1 MIEHHKGGTT
11 FTGAAIPTLR
21 LTMML
26 RGLSLE
32 LKGMR
37 LTRGVSCYALAKK
50 EFGFKGNKQR
60 VYDQLLAH
68 VRVRLDVEERTDEDR
83 DAMIRAGGGGY

>member
-26 RGLSLE
+26 KGLALE
-32 LKGMR
+32 LKGMK
-37 LTRGVSCYALAKK
+37 LTRGVSCYALAKQ

-60 VYDQLLAH
+60 VYDQLLAYM
-68 VRVRLDVEERTDEDR
+68 RARLDVEERTDEDR
-83 DAMIRAGGGGY
+83 DAMIRCGDGY